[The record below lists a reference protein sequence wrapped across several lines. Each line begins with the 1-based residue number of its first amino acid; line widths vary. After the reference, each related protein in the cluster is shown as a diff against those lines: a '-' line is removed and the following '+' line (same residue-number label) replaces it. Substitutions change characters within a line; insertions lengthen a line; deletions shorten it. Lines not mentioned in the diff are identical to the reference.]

1 MKFNPTRFAVVDTEG
16 NLKFPNEIQEAYTLT
31 SRVALK
37 VETGEDGRQNERSS
51 DQLARVYLEPTNR
64 CNLECLTCMRNVW
77 DEPLGMMEWELYER
91 ILNGIQAFTPLPT
104 VFLGGFG
111 EPLIHPKIIEMIR
124 GVKESGGSVEL
135 ITNGILLSEDISAQL
150 IEFGLDTLWISID
163 GVTPDSYADVR
174 LGATLPAVLTNLD
187 ALMRRREL
195 AIKMKPQVGIA
206 CVAMKRNI
214 HELPDL
220 IRMGMAKGIELF
232 SISNILA
239 HTPELREEVMYER
252 TLIEGSYEL
261 ARKAEE
267 TSIPRMELSNPT
279 MEAFW
284 KAFQNDFRYRATGSE
299 VDPSIKQC
307 PFLLK
312 GSISIRWDGELS
324 PCLPL
329 LHTHDSYLGKRL
341 RRSHAYSIGNISDF
355 SLSELWNDPVY
366 VNLRK
371 RLQVFDFSPCTYC
384 NSCEM
389 ADGNLEDCFGNSA
402 PACGGCL
409 WAQGLIQCP

>member
-16 NLKFPNEIQEAYTLT
+16 NLKFPHEIKDVIYLT
-31 SRVALK
+31 PEVILRI
-37 VETGEDGRQNERSS
+37 ETGENEVQIQPSS
-51 DQLARVYLEPTNR
+51 DHLARVYLEPTNR
-64 CNLECLTCMRNVW
+64 CNLECRTCIRNVW
-77 DEPLGMMEWELYER
+77 DEPLGMMEWEIYEQ
-91 ILNGIQAFTPLPT
+91 ILDGIHAFTPMPT

-135 ITNGILLSEDISAQL
+135 ITNGILLTEDVSAQL
-150 IEFGLDTLWISID
+150 IEIGLDILWISID
-163 GVTPDSYADVR
+163 GVTPESYAEVR
-174 LGATLPAVLTNLD
+174 LGATLPTVLTNME
-187 ALMRRREL
+187 ALLRRREL

-220 IRMGMAKGIELF
+220 IRMGAAQGIELF

-239 HTPELREEVMYER
+239 YTPELKEEVMYER
-252 TLIEGSYEL
+252 TLIDGSYEL

-267 TSIPRMELSNPT
+267 INFPRLELSNPT
-279 MEAFW
+279 MEAYW
-284 KAFQNDFRYRATGSE
+284 KDFQSDFRYRMTGGE
-299 VDPSIKQC
+299 VDPSIMQC
-307 PFLLK
+307 PFLLRE
-312 GSISIRWDGELS
+312 STSIRWDGELS

-341 RRSHAYSIGNISDF
+341 RRSLAYSIGNISKF

-371 RLQVFDFSPCTYC
+371 RLQVFDYSPCTYC

-389 ADGNLEDCFGNSA
+389 ADGNQEDCFGNS
-402 PACGGCL
+402 PPTCGGCL